1 MNCAKELQ
9 DFLQN
14 EYPTF
19 HWRCWT
25 DPSEGTDGYV
35 FVEAMINSRPL
46 PHTPLHVSIASIE
59 RMGIES
65 TAWLVSM
72 ELSPSRVDIDWDKLA
87 EV

>member
-9 DFLQN
+9 DFLSRDH
-14 EYPTF
+14 PTF

-25 DPSEGTDGYV
+25 DNAEGADGYV
-35 FVEAMINSRPL
+35 FLEATISGRPL
-46 PHTPLHVSIASIE
+46 AHTPMQLSVASIE
-59 RMGIES
+59 KMGIES